1 LAAGRH
7 TLATMTAPSDET
19 QPVRRNRAASIAR
32 DTSGAGGGA
41 FTRMG
46 FTDPALVL
54 RWREIAGPEV
64 ARLCQPLRF
73 SEGAGGGTLTL
84 KALPGA
90 ALFLSHETRPLTAR
104 INQYL
109 GRHAVA
115 RLKFVQGAFLA
126 RRPAPPLRRPAAV
139 VATNDPAAVYAGP
152 DTLKQALLH
161 LARWR
166 ESGKT

>member
-1 LAAGRH
+1 
-7 TLATMTAPSDET
+7 MTAPADET
-19 QPVRRNRAASIAR
+19 QPVRRNRAAAIAR
-32 DTSGAGGGA
+32 DAGGVGGGA
-41 FTRMG
+41 FARMG
-46 FTDPALVL
+46 FSDPALVL

-64 ARLCQPLRF
+64 ARLCQPVRF
-73 SEGAGGGTLTL
+73 VEGAQGGILTL

-109 GRHAVA
+109 GRLAVA
-115 RLKFVQGAFLA
+115 RLKFVQGVFASPRPLPKL
-126 RRPAPPLRRPAAV
+126 RKPAPAPKAGDPTAIYNGPEDLR
-139 VATNDPAAVYAGP
+139 
-152 DTLKQALLH
+152 QALLQ